1 MKIAVVNSDRRMQ
14 EVYFQ
19 LARDYETI
27 LMNEFTDFEKID
39 KIDALVLPIKGLTST
54 GSLYAGGKELKIPA
68 CFWNSVRNIPIF
80 AGIRQ
85 EFLKDFTN
93 VHYYMEDEYIKQQN
107 AVYTAE
113 GTLYM
118 MMDHTAKSIKDIC
131 VDVIGYGVC
140 GKEIVKWLHDLH
152 IPYRV
157 IRRQCEENDIFLNV
171 AHYRK
176 VSCHEVIINTSIS
189 KVIDKDLLESWPIK
203 PLIID
208 IATPDVIDYATALR
222 LGIRVI
228 KAGNLPEMV
237 AYESSGKCISEF
249 VRGNL
254 HW

>member
-19 LARDYETI
+19 LARDYEAI
-27 LMNEFTDFEKID
+27 LINEFTDFNKID
-39 KIDALVLPIKGLTST
+39 NMDALVLPVKGLTST
-54 GSLYAGGKELKIPA
+54 GSLYGGGKELQLPH
-68 CFWNSVRNIPIF
+68 CFWEAVYDKPIF
-80 AGIRQ
+80 TGIRQ
-85 EFLKDFTN
+85 DFLKDFPN
-93 VHYYMEDEYIKQQN
+93 VYYYMEDAYIKQQN

-118 MMDHTAKSIKDIC
+118 MMDHTSKSIKDIC

-140 GKEIVKWLHDLH
+140 GKEIVKWLHDLQ
-152 IPYRV
+152 IPCRV
-157 IRRQCEENDIFLNV
+157 IRRQCEENDTFISV
-171 AHYRK
+171 ESYRK

-189 KVIDKDLLESWPIK
+189 KVIDKKLLESWPIK

-208 IATPDVIDYATALR
+208 IATPDVIDYANALR

-228 KAGNLPEMV
+228 KAGNLPETV

-249 VRGNL
+249 VRGKL